1 LRAGK
6 SKAINAAAILG
17 LIVLTA
23 LMFDVLDTSNLLN
36 PTAPRIANPPHVS
49 PPPPTQGGPND
60 GTLVIFVTSNQ
71 NTTDR
76 FAPPANASSGAEG
89 VPVLVTFAEAT
100 IPVQAG
106 YSWRTNAQ
114 GLTGCIECLPAG
126 LYVVSIRYDGL
137 NMSIPTNVFAGNQT
151 LVQVSFTEKAYQ
163 LIYSENWGVLVTPGS
178 AQYTMFAKVSSS
190 APVADVGQTVFLTM
204 EESASPGLGYSV
216 NATVVS
222 EGAPTMGTQ
231 WLQLGTPAPV
241 NLFYDDDNATSTSFL
256 TVWTSSTTT
265 TVGPIT
271 YSTGSLGEP

>member
-6 SKAINAAAILG
+6 SKAVNAAAILG
-17 LIVLTA
+17 LIVLAA
-23 LMFDVLDTSNLLN
+23 LMFDVLDTSNLFN
-36 PTAPRIANPPHVS
+36 PTAPRIASPTHVS
-49 PPPPTQGGPND
+49 PPPPTQGGPN
-60 GTLVIFVTSNQ
+60 GTLVIFATSNQ

-76 FAPPANASSGAEG
+76 FAPPTNTSSGAEG
-89 VPVLVTFAEAT
+89 VPVLVTFAEAI
-100 IPVQAG
+100 IPVQAE
-106 YSWRTNAQ
+106 YSWTTNAQ
-114 GLTGCIECLPAG
+114 GLTGCIQCLPAG

-137 NMSIPTNVFAGNQT
+137 NMTIPTNVFAGNQT
-151 LVQVSFTEKAYQ
+151 LVQVSFTGKAYH
-163 LIYSENWGVLVTPGS
+163 LTYSEDWGVLVTPGS
-178 AQYTMFAKVSSS
+178 AQYAMFAKVSSS
-190 APVADVGQTVFLTM
+190 APVANVGQPVFLTM
-204 EESASPGLGYSV
+204 EESASPGLGYYSV

-241 NLFYDDDNATSTSFL
+241 NLFYDNDNATSTSFL

>member
-17 LIVLTA
+17 LIVLTV
-23 LMFDVLDTSNLLN
+23 LMFEVLDTSNLFN
-36 PTAPRIANPPHVS
+36 PTAPRNANPTHNS
-49 PPPPTQGGPND
+49 PPPPTQGPN

-71 NTTDR
+71 NTTNR
-76 FAPPANASSGAEG
+76 FAPPTNTSSGAEG
-89 VPVLVTFAEAT
+89 VPVLVTFAEAI
-100 IPVQAG
+100 IPVQAEQ
-106 YSWRTNAQ
+106 SWTTNAQ
-114 GLTGCIECLPAG
+114 GLTGCIQCLPPG

-137 NMSIPTNVFAGNQT
+137 NMTIPTTVLAGNQT
-151 LVQVSFTEKAYQ
+151 LVQVSLTGKAYH
-163 LIYSENWGVLVTPGS
+163 LTYSEDWGVLVTHGS

-190 APVADVGQTVFLTM
+190 APVANVSQPVFLTILG
-204 EESASPGLGYSV
+204 SASSGLGYHSV

-231 WLQLGTPAPV
+231 WLQLGTPSPV
-241 NLFYDDDNATSTSFL
+241 NLYYDDDATSIPFL

-271 YSTGSLGEP
+271 YSTGSLKP